1 MKYTVKK
8 ACSVVLKLDVN
19 SEATKD
25 LDLKAGTEYTV
36 TISESQ
42 FIFKSEGTTK
52 LEWQKQPNRD
62 DFSALD

>member
-8 ACSVVLKLDVN
+8 ACSEVLKLDVN